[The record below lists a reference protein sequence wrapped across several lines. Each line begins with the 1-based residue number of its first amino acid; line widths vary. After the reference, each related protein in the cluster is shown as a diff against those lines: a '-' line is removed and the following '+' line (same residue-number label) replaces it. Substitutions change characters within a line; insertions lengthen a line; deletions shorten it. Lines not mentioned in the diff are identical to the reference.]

1 MIAIFV
7 WLSLKFEW
15 AWHCLSFVL
24 PNQARKSW
32 GFPSPFPIF
41 LQNWLAFVC
50 PFLLAYFG
58 RDSRGTPI
66 LDGYKSDYPLPLFM
80 SLLTLSPSVRFN

>member
-1 MIAIFV
+1 MITIFV

-15 AWHCLSFVL
+15 AWHCLPFVL

-50 PFLLAYFG
+50 PFCLLTLAEIPEE
-58 RDSRGTPI
+58 RPI